1 MKRALS
7 ESICMLLLCK
17 SPKIILI
24 LNRLIFLKSEI
35 LNQSFPLGDG
45 DSVICS
51 EIMYSLIEAYFLS
64 ILFQLKLYQVLCLE
78 VLF

>member
-1 MKRALS
+1 MRRALS

-24 LNRLIFLKSEI
+24 LNRLIFLKSKI
-35 LNQSFPLGDG
+35 FNQCFSLVDG

-51 EIMYSLIEAYFLS
+51 GITEVYFLS